1 LSIQP
6 QAWLTLRFL
15 ILSLS
20 QGVQPC
26 VFIFRRMLSTG
37 KWMMKIALNKLD
49 AEDLE
54 IQNFV
59 KFKSKKRKLTG
70 KQSVTQLVSRAENS
84 DPNSKFANPDL
95 NTLSKL
101 GFLDELICGI
111 KTGKEASVFL
121 GRNSTGLVAVKMYTD
136 LRVRS
141 FKRDASYRE
150 GRFIGDAR
158 IEKAIEQ
165 GSQAGL
171 DAHQILWVQEE
182 FRQMKHLFAHGVIV
196 PKAIAVH
203 GISLVMEFIG
213 DENGNP
219 APRIS
224 DLNMDRDEAEEA
236 FKQSVQNLKLIVQS
250 GRVHGDYSTFNILW
264 HNGKAV
270 VIDFPQVIEFKNNP
284 NANVFL
290 ERDVNSLCKSF
301 VKQGVHADK
310 VKVTR
315 EIRAG

>member
-1 LSIQP
+1 
-6 QAWLTLRFL
+6 
-15 ILSLS
+15 
-20 QGVQPC
+20 
-26 VFIFRRMLSTG
+26 
-37 KWMMKIALNKLD
+37 MKIALNKIEAD
-49 AEDLE
+49 DLE
-54 IQNFV
+54 VQNFV

-70 KQSVTQLVSRAENS
+70 KQSVTQLISENSS
-84 DPNSKFANPDL
+84 DPNSKFENADL
-95 NTLSKL
+95 NALSKM
-101 GFLDELICGI
+101 GFLDELLCGI

-121 GRNSTGLVAVKMYTD
+121 GKNPDGFVAVKMYTD

-150 GRFIGDAR
+150 GRFIGDTR

-165 GSQAGL
+165 GSQKGL

-182 FRQMKHLFAHGVIV
+182 FRQMKHLYEHGVRV
-196 PKAIAVH
+196 PKAIAVN

-224 DLNMDRDEAEEA
+224 DLKMEKAEAEEA
-236 FKQSVQNLKLIVQS
+236 FRQSVQNLKRIVQS

-264 HNGKAV
+264 HNERAV
-270 VIDFPQVIEFKNNP
+270 VIDFPQVIEFKNNS
-284 NANVFL
+284 NANAFL

-301 VKQGVHADK
+301 RKQGVITAELNIL
-310 VKVTR
+310 R
-315 EIRAG
+315 EVRAG